1 MIINIGVKDLGLA
14 NDIVVKLVT
23 EDIDYTTYMGRRNM
37 ITFDCERVI
46 IKKED
51 NEEFID
57 IHINGK
63 KNYLI
68 RIDYKDIDYID
79 VWGEWYGLRYYQLLS
94 GVIHRDN
101 RHYRLISLII
111 HHSCK
116 GEYKRM
122 KKATIIRVIGL
133 LDKVL
138 KNELSEMN
146 KLDSRRLNPI
156 KINGEVYDNP
166 EEVIEAYGIGIITKS
181 QKEVA
186 LKKFERPR
194 IITAIEHEENA
205 DLLHSLMT
213 DLHQLVLKM
222 EEENK
227 DEI

>member
-1 MIINIGVKDLGLA
+1 
-14 NDIVVKLVT
+14 
-23 EDIDYTTYMGRRNM
+23 
-37 ITFDCERVI
+37 
-46 IKKED
+46 
-51 NEEFID
+51 
-57 IHINGK
+57 
-63 KNYLI
+63 
-68 RIDYKDIDYID
+68 
-79 VWGEWYGLRYYQLLS
+79 
-94 GVIHRDN
+94 
-101 RHYRLISLII
+101 
-111 HHSCK
+111 
-116 GEYKRM
+116 M

-181 QKEVA
+181 QKETA

>member
-79 VWGEWYGLRYYQLLS
+79 VWGE
-94 GVIHRDN
+94 
-101 RHYRLISLII
+101 
-111 HHSCK
+111 
-116 GEYKRM
+116 
-122 KKATIIRVIGL
+122 
-133 LDKVL
+133 
-138 KNELSEMN
+138 
-146 KLDSRRLNPI
+146 
-156 KINGEVYDNP
+156 
-166 EEVIEAYGIGIITKS
+166 
-181 QKEVA
+181 
-186 LKKFERPR
+186 
-194 IITAIEHEENA
+194 
-205 DLLHSLMT
+205 
-213 DLHQLVLKM
+213 
-222 EEENK
+222 
-227 DEI
+227 